1 MRHISQMIKQVNF
14 TWAHQKKKRDAQTKI
29 FFFNTFPFL
38 NTKRRET
45 LVSYRKQSLAQHIIA
60 SVIFK

>member
-14 TWAHQKKKRDAQTKI
+14 TWAHPKKRDAQTKI
-29 FFFNTFPFL
+29 FFFNTFL

-45 LVSYRKQSLAQHIIA
+45 LVSYKKQSLE
-60 SVIFK
+60 